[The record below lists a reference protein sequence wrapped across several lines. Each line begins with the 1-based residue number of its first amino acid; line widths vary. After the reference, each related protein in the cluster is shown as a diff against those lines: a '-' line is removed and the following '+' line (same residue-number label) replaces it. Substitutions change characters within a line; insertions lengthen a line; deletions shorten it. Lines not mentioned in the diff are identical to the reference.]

1 MSKAQSIIEQFYQE
15 EQSRIADEATFS
27 PLDISIS
34 GADMAMIST
43 IAKRFSKDKALLAR
57 EALGQALQD
66 MFDALEPAERKMLAK
81 DADELAV
88 SIAAEIAEEQGLDKL
103 EVSGTNW
110 VMQDKNCI
118 KAERKAEK
126 EKAKQQQQTSKQ
138 VLANDPTEAVEEVTV
153 EEQMDDV
160 MDLEEDTM
168 TEEPS
173 EIEAELDDSS
183 KQQDSSDSVNENVD
197 EEEETSNN
205 SIFA

>member
-15 EQSRIADEATFS
+15 EQSRLADEATFS

-34 GADMAMIST
+34 SADMAMIST
-43 IAKRFSKDKALLAR
+43 IAKRFNKDKALLAR

-66 MFDALEPAERKMLAK
+66 MFGALDPVERKMLAK
-81 DADELAV
+81 DADELGV

-103 EVSGTNW
+103 EVSGGNW

-126 EKAKQQQQTSKQ
+126 EKAKQQEMAASQ
-138 VLANDPTEAVEEVTV
+138 VLAEAPSAQMPETEDVIEESM
-153 EEQMDDV
+153 E
-160 MDLEEDTM
+160 
-168 TEEPS
+168 TEEES
-173 EIEAELDDSS
+173 IEQVETE
-183 KQQDSSDSVNENVD
+183 SVDNANVD
-197 EEEETSNN
+197 TENEEGSSQ